1 MMTYPKSYTRKNDI
15 LLISIYVIVG
25 FLMVQQVKNPPGTQ
39 DMQEAWVQ
47 FLGQEDS
54 LEKQW

>member
-1 MMTYPKSYTRKNDI
+1 MKPEKMMTYPKSYTRKNDI

-39 DMQEAWVQ
+39 DMQEA
-47 FLGQEDS
+47 
-54 LEKQW
+54 